1 MRAALFLVPTVLL
14 ACAPAGDDTP
24 KDTDTAADT
33 PTPFG
38 PENDWPH
45 AATDDV
51 PEGLAG
57 TGTAVGDVVGDFTLT
72 DQNGD
77 AVQLYQFYGNVIQL
91 VLFAEWCG
99 PCQEEAPDVQ
109 AASVELADDGVV
121 IVSVMMD
128 RLEGGAADTTALQ
141 RWAAEF
147 GVTHPLL
154 AGPGELDSLIQGG
167 YPTLPVIGRDMRI
180 VKADNYPFD
189 AGYLAE
195 LAAR

>member
-1 MRAALFLVPTVLL
+1 MRAALLLSATLLV
-14 ACAPAGDDTP
+14 ACTPADDQAST
-24 KDTDTAADT
+24 KADETDT

-38 PENDWPH
+38 PANDWPH
-45 AATDDV
+45 ATTADV

-57 TGTAVGDVVGDFTLT
+57 TGTGVGDIVGDFTLV

-77 AVQLYQFYGNVIQL
+77 DVQLYQLYGSVVQL

-109 AASVELADDGVV
+109 AASVDLADDGVV
-121 IVSVMMD
+121 VVSVMMD
-128 RLEGGAADTTALQ
+128 RLEGGPADATSLQ
-141 RWAAEF
+141 RWKEEF

-154 AGPGELDSLIQGG
+154 AGPGDLEGLIQGG

-189 AGYLAE
+189 PDYLAE
-195 LAAR
+195 LAAE

>member
-1 MRAALFLVPTVLL
+1 MRTLTLL
-14 ACAPAGDDTP
+14 STLLAVACAPEPSDTTTKDPDDEATP
-24 KDTDTAADT
+24 L
-33 PTPFG
+33 PFG
-38 PENDWPH
+38 PDNDWPH
-45 AATDDV
+45 ATTDEV

-57 TGTAVGDVVGDFTLT
+57 TGTGVGDIVGDFTLV

-77 AVQLYQFYGNVIQL
+77 EVQLYQFYGNVVQL

-109 AASVELADDGVV
+109 AASVDLADDGVV
-121 IVSVMMD
+121 VVSVMMD
-128 RLEGGAADTTALQ
+128 RLEGGAADATSLA
-141 RWAAEF
+141 RWAAEY

-154 AGPGELDSLIQGG
+154 AGPGDLEGLIQGG

-189 AGYLAE
+189 PGYLAE